1 MIKIGLSSPAQG
13 IENFRNTRKIFDFA
27 KLYGP
32 DVDTA
37 RDNGKKPAM
46 IKCSDYGH
54 YAIADFMMLLRCSKE
69 ATREVND
76 YAKVV
81 GKMTL

>member
-1 MIKIGLSSPAQG
+1 MDSNL
-13 IENFRNTRKIFDFA
+13 
-27 KLYGP
+27 P
-32 DVDTA
+32 DKEAVKGDL
-37 RDNGKKPAM
+37 
-46 IKCSDYGH
+46 

-81 GKMTL
+81 AKMTL

>member
-1 MIKIGLSSPAQG
+1 MDSNL
-13 IENFRNTRKIFDFA
+13 
-27 KLYGP
+27 P
-32 DVDTA
+32 DKETVKGDL
-37 RDNGKKPAM
+37 
-46 IKCSDYGH
+46 
-54 YAIADFMMLLRCSKE
+54 YAIADFMMLLRYTKE